1 MYSRTLIT
9 KVRINEISING
20 KFGIIR
26 NLVSCL
32 LNFVEERLENNEL
45 KLNKIITFLFKK
57 MLFLFYINFK
67 VYKIQSVIHLAMSRQ

>member
-32 LNFVEERLENNEL
+32 LNFVED
-45 KLNKIITFLFKK
+45 KIGKQWIKAEQNY
-57 MLFLFYINFK
+57 YIL
-67 VYKIQSVIHLAMSRQ
+67 IQKNVISVLY

>member
-9 KVRINEISING
+9 KVRINEISINR

-32 LNFVEERLENNEL
+32 LNFIEERLENNEL

-67 VYKIQSVIHLAMSRQ
+67 VYKIRSVIHLAMSRQ